1 MSERQEAAKSPWKR
15 RFIILFIIT
24 VGIPALLVIWLV
36 QRFGGDVPVD
46 YDSPTEH
53 FKYGSTGGE
62 HEMGFPYWIWRVLPV
77 VFADHLPNRA
87 QGYAALGVYW
97 EPGAP
102 VPVGLRSS
110 VWVRSTASPPIAHS
124 AIRARIACAPKSP
137 RIWPRPAPE
146 PASIRKPTS
155 AS

>member
-53 FKYGSTGGE
+53 FKYGSTGGDL
-62 HEMGFPYWIWRVLPV
+62 YL
-77 VFADHLPNRA
+77 A
-87 QGYAALGVYW
+87 
-97 EPGAP
+97 
-102 VPVGLRSS
+102 
-110 VWVRSTASPPIAHS
+110 
-124 AIRARIACAPKSP
+124 
-137 RIWPRPAPE
+137 
-146 PASIRKPTS
+146 
-155 AS
+155 

>member
-62 HEMGFPYWIWRVLPV
+62 HEMGFPYWIWRVLPDV
-77 VFADHLPNRA
+77 CPQYLPGKGYRSLGMVFEKNA
-87 QGYAALGVYW
+87 
-97 EPGAP
+97 
-102 VPVGLRSS
+102 
-110 VWVRSTASPPIAHS
+110 
-124 AIRARIACAPKSP
+124 
-137 RIWPRPAPE
+137 
-146 PASIRKPTS
+146 
-155 AS
+155 